1 VNEYVRISATMAS
14 ESLKRCSVHFALRVF
29 LSEFFSYHPKDSAAL
44 SLPISEFL
52 PPPTDAELRK
62 ILSQERACGLARTFW
77 VLDCTHWIWKN
88 CPLAWAGNFLKHHSL
103 FGLIFMLAALLGQL
117 NGKRSII
124 MEVLVDSCF
133 NFGTAL

>member
-1 VNEYVRISATMAS
+1 MEFQLMLQVNEYVRISATVAS

-29 LSEFFSYHPKDSAAL
+29 LSEFFPYHPKDSAAL

-52 PPPTDAELRK
+52 RPPTDAELRK

-88 CPLAWAGNFLKHHSL
+88 CPLAWAG
-103 FGLIFMLAALLGQL
+103 QL

-124 MEVLVDSCF
+124 IKLLVDSCF
-133 NFGTAL
+133 NFGTVL